1 MSEEQ
6 ELKLIV
12 KGVVKKLTYDEEEK
26 FIFQS
31 QDQKEQNRENN
42 FDIIISDGAGSLADQ
57 CQVDQEMISD
67 QTELEQECELDED
80 RTETE
85 HFESETEREVS

>member
-1 MSEEQ
+1 
-6 ELKLIV
+6 V

-67 QTELEQECELDED
+67 
-80 RTETE
+80 
-85 HFESETEREVS
+85 